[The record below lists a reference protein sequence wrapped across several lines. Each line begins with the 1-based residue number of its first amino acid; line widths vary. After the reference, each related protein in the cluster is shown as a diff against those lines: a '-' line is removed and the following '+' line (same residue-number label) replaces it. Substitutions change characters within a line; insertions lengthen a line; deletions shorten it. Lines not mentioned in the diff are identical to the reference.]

1 MAINA
6 TTTAAA
12 VTSALNSSQDLSP
25 LEQQSLAGLK
35 GDDLK
40 RATAQLQLQKQQEAT
55 AFISNLLKKLNEI
68 AMSVIGNM
76 K

>member
-1 MAINA
+1 MSINA
-6 TTTAAA
+6 TNTAAQVTTA
-12 VTSALNSSQDLSP
+12 LNQSQGLSD

-35 GDDLK
+35 GPDLE
-40 RATAQLQLQKQQEAT
+40 RAKAQLMLQKQQEAT
-55 AFISNLLKKLNEI
+55 AFASNIIKKLNEI

>member
-1 MAINA
+1 MAINS
-6 TTTAAA
+6 TTAAA
-12 VTSALNSSQDLSP
+12 AVTTALNSSQDLSP
-25 LEQQSLAGLK
+25 LEKESLSGLK

-55 AFISNLLKKLNEI
+55 AFASNIIKKLNEI